1 MSLLLPHLFLISPLF
16 YIMSLSFSHTHI
28 LTLEETHFQKT
39 PAELK
44 CMEFEWPQI
53 QQRTYAEKPKQNWGS
68 IVVFFPALSNTY
80 YPCHGQ
86 YLLPWVDK
94 NTINVQPFIVL
105 TRLLGNKLLFKR
117 AISFTKDEEQNKE
130 GKVSISLSTPYAT
143 HTTQLQSTVPYL
155 TCASKKYTMITFYF
169 IFLGY

>member
-1 MSLLLPHLFLISPLF
+1 M
-16 YIMSLSFSHTHI
+16 
-28 LTLEETHFQKT
+28 
-39 PAELK
+39 
-44 CMEFEWPQI
+44 
-53 QQRTYAEKPKQNWGS
+53 
-68 IVVFFPALSNTY
+68 FFPALSNTY

-143 HTTQLQSTVPYL
+143 HTAQLQSTVPYL
-155 TCASKKYTMITFYF
+155 RAVCIRKIYYDYFLFYFFRVLNTIYTMIINTNYRTK
-169 IFLGY
+169 I